1 MDSFASF
8 FGLKKSHSTSTSSSH
23 HQQQQQQE
31 RKQVVVVSYADRYY
45 DIPFGNHLN
54 QATVGELKD
63 RCKQATGVTLATMKL
78 KVSGAFIKDDTATL
92 QSSGIHSGCVVLMY
106 GDRVNVSI

>member
-8 FGLKKSHSTSTSSSH
+8 FGLKKSHSTSTSSN
-23 HQQQQQQE
+23 QE
-31 RKQVVVVSYADRYY
+31 KKQVIVVSYQDRYY
-45 DIPFGNHLN
+45 DIPFGGSLN

-63 RCKQATGVTLATMKL
+63 HCKRATGVTLATMKL

-92 QSSGIHSGCVVLMY
+92 LSSGIHGGSLVLLF
-106 GDRVNVSI
+106 GDRVNVR